1 MIPMIKRLTDRARR
15 SDDRSVGSSQRSFY
29 NSSGQSI
36 GRATTSGNTKTRSM
50 MAVADRKRYIGWISN
65 LGSRLWGNP

>member
-1 MIPMIKRLTDRARR
+1 
-15 SDDRSVGSSQRSFY
+15 
-29 NSSGQSI
+29 
-36 GRATTSGNTKTRSM
+36 

>member
-1 MIPMIKRLTDRARR
+1 MIKRLTDCARR
-15 SDDRSVGSSQRSFY
+15 SDDRSVGSSQRSFC